1 MENAADALKMAA
13 AILIFVLALSIS
25 INAFSEARQASDI
38 ILKYNDR
45 EYEDT
50 YIEETQIKDSSGT
63 LITERT
69 VGIES
74 IIPSI
79 YKAYKENYKIVFNN
93 PNNISNR
100 NIVLYKKRVK
110 ENVISN
116 EWEEKNYIDLENES
130 IAGGEEQKRIFINA
144 ILYGKNYKYQETDNT
159 GNLRTK
165 TWENIKDEFKFLG
178 IDFINEEGIYSSIEN
193 NIYKESLGVYYQEE
207 VDGDNSNMPNAN
219 KTKKRVITYSAI

>member
-13 AILIFVLALSIS
+13 AVLIFVLALSIS
-25 INAFSEARQASDI
+25 INAFSEVRQVSDI
-38 ILKYNDR
+38 ILRYNDR

-50 YIEETQIKDSSGT
+50 YIKETEIKDDSGIF
-63 LITERT
+63 ITERT

-93 PNNISNR
+93 
-100 NIVLYKKRVK
+100 IVLYKKKVK
-110 ENVISN
+110 ENGTRK
-116 EWEEKNYIDLENES
+116 EWEDRNYIDLENES

-144 ILYGKNYKYQETDNT
+144 ILYGKNYNNYQETDNT
-159 GNLRTK
+159 ETPITK
-165 TWENIKDEFKFLG
+165 TWEDIKKEFKILG
-178 IDFINEEGIYSSIEN
+178 IDFINDEGIYSSMKN
-193 NIYKESLGVYYQEE
+193 NRYKESLGVYYQEE
-207 VDGDNSNMPNAN
+207 VYGDSNMPDAN